1 VTVDKTTVTV
11 RVAVDRFLASARCR
25 VPTTRRSYGSA
36 LDRLADHVGADRY
49 LGDVT
54 GDELADTLTALWGQ
68 SAASTW
74 NQRRAAIASWS
85 AWCTRNGY
93 PAPDLPAAVERQPER
108 HDATRAIDRA
118 AIERLLTRRDVPL
131 REKTLWR
138 MLYET
143 TARAAEILALDIADL
158 ELDARR
164 ARVVSKG
171 GDIEYVYWASGTAH
185 LLPRLLRSRT
195 AGPVFLSERRPGPAR
210 RPPAKDI
217 CPHTGR
223 ARLGYDRTRV
233 LLDHYTRTD
242 TSPGWDLHQ
251 LRHSA
256 ATHLGDANAGLQLI
270 MAKGRWRNPRTA
282 MRYVKPGAV
291 ALAEVTELLD
301 TAPPRR
307 G

>member
-25 VPTTRRSYGSA
+25 VPTTRRSYDSA

-118 AIERLLTRRDVPL
+118 AIERLLTLRVPKTSSVLAMAALIIGMRSAAVPRSRARRD
-131 REKTLWR
+131 R
-138 MLYET
+138 
-143 TARAAEILALDIADL
+143 D
-158 ELDARR
+158 
-164 ARVVSKG
+164 
-171 GDIEYVYWASGTAH
+171 
-185 LLPRLLRSRT
+185 PR
-195 AGPVFLSERRPGPAR
+195 
-210 RPPAKDI
+210 
-217 CPHTGR
+217 
-223 ARLGYDRTRV
+223 
-233 LLDHYTRTD
+233 
-242 TSPGWDLHQ
+242 
-251 LRHSA
+251 
-256 ATHLGDANAGLQLI
+256 
-270 MAKGRWRNPRTA
+270 
-282 MRYVKPGAV
+282 
-291 ALAEVTELLD
+291 
-301 TAPPRR
+301 
-307 G
+307 